1 MKNFINKIVTVNY
14 QLSARCRKEY
24 YGVSVLNTI
33 KKPLFLPMTLQL
45 RVYVPPHPLIKH
57 WLAVARDAGTPSVL
71 FRSAMTELGR
81 WLTYEAARDWLPT
94 QETTVQSPLDTCLA
108 TVIDPQIPVAVVPIL
123 RAGLGLLEGAQ
134 TLLPLASIYHLGL
147 ARDEETLQPHCY
159 LNKLPEKFDP
169 QTRVLITDPM
179 LATGGSIMA
188 AMAELTQRGADPSLT
203 RIVCVVAAAPALQ
216 KLSAAY
222 PGLIIYT
229 ATIDEKLNNKGYI
242 VPGLG
247 DAGDR
252 IFGT

>member
-1 MKNFINKIVTVNY
+1 
-14 QLSARCRKEY
+14 
-24 YGVSVLNTI
+24 
-33 KKPLFLPMTLQL
+33 MTPQL

-57 WLAVARDAGTPSVL
+57 WLAVARDAATPSIL
-71 FRSAMTELGR
+71 FRSAITELGR
-81 WLTYEAARDWLPT
+81 WLTYEAAREWLPT
-94 QETTVQSPLDTCLA
+94 LETMVQSPLDSCPA
-108 TVIDPQIPVAVVPIL
+108 TLINPEVPVAVVPIL

-134 TLLPLASIYHLGL
+134 SLLPLASIYHLGL
-147 ARDEETLQPHCY
+147 VRNEETLEPSCY

-179 LATGGSIMA
+179 LATGGSIMF
-188 AMAELTQRGADPSLT
+188 AMAELIQRGVDPALT
-203 RIVCVVAAAPALQ
+203 RIVSVVAAPPALQ

-222 PGLIIYT
+222 PGLNVYT
-229 ATIDEKLNNKGYI
+229 ATIDEIVNDQGYI